1 MLLRNKKIIEH
12 VSSVNKRKRSDS
24 ENDSNEKPPPKRSK
38 RSEALFIQMNKL
50 EQELVKLES
59 DLINASVT
67 IYDKCSELKA
77 RIQLKTE
84 ILIGEIKTK
93 NDIHIDIDEELLS
106 KDLQNIID
114 QIKQQA
120 NENLI
125 HKIDQYQIKLDKWF
139 NSKELEKNEVLETIN
154 QMKVK
159 IQTWKN
165 LINPGKLMNDQ
176 DKNELN
182 SYDTN
187 ILAKTIHY
195 LMYSDIEFECI
206 ESDSNFGLGHIFETD
221 KLEVNKSNSLSMD
234 EIKESENHKKVK
246 SGILLNGNYFFK
258 TSVTI
263 LKNLDSTKLLIF
275 DQYLKK
281 ITHQKVLENV
291 RTNSIYSYE
300 NKIVFSSWSWSS
312 NVTYLIVLDEF
323 LNILAKTEL
332 NYQIK
337 LAGLDKSNISCFNKE
352 GKIIAFDWLLN
363 KLDSNF
369 KLQMNDSNAPFYMNQ
384 KKDNMLIFQFGY
396 IHNRYFVKID
406 NKLYVFDEFG
416 KTLKIIEL
424 KRHFKFVFDSS
435 DNLIILQNNHSLHFH
450 DLNGN
455 LVKKCDLI
463 NIEDRVLDDFNID
476 SNDKLTFIKK

>member
-93 NDIHIDIDEELLS
+93 NDIHIDTDEESLS
-106 KDLQNIID
+106 NDLRNLND
-114 QIKQQA
+114 QIKQV
-120 NENLI
+120 N
-125 HKIDQYQIKLDKWF
+125 DQYQIKLDKWF

-159 IQTWKN
+159 LQTWKS

-275 DQYLKK
+275 DQYLK
-281 ITHQKVLENV
+281 
-291 RTNSIYSYE
+291 
-300 NKIVFSSWSWSS
+300 
-312 NVTYLIVLDEF
+312 
-323 LNILAKTEL
+323 
-332 NYQIK
+332 IK
-337 LAGLDKSNISCFNKE
+337 
-352 GKIIAFDWLLN
+352 
-363 KLDSNF
+363 
-369 KLQMNDSNAPFYMNQ
+369 Q
-384 KKDNMLIFQFGY
+384 
-396 IHNRYFVKID
+396 
-406 NKLYVFDEFG
+406 
-416 KTLKIIEL
+416 
-424 KRHFKFVFDSS
+424 
-435 DNLIILQNNHSLHFH
+435 
-450 DLNGN
+450 
-455 LVKKCDLI
+455 
-463 NIEDRVLDDFNID
+463 
-476 SNDKLTFIKK
+476 LTVGEKGP